1 MVLFIIIIFAMM
13 FFCGVAFWVLS
24 AEDDEEA
31 LLKKYKH
38 NKYLQANKKL
48 KKYTKF

>member
-1 MVLFIIIIFAMM
+1 MKSPFHNNLFCNNA
-13 FFCGVAFWVLS
+13 FCGVAVLIIS

-38 NKYLQANKKL
+38 NKKL
-48 KKYTKF
+48 KKYNQF

>member
-1 MVLFIIIIFAMM
+1 MM
-13 FFCGVAFWVLS
+13 LFCGVTFLVLS
-24 AEDDEEA
+24 AEDDEEV